1 MLWKILI
8 GIVAF
13 IVLLP
18 VIIYILK
25 LIAGLVALG
34 LGVVGII
41 ALITGNTT
49 AGLVLIGIALILGIF
64 APEPDP
70 DDFWYYWDW

>member
-25 LIAGLVALG
+25 LIAGLIALG